1 MNCTKKGTYRKVK
14 EKAAWGTHSNSFMA
28 FYKSGLQKVR
38 KEYSETD
45 EAIRAQISMSNLMR
59 RKSIYD
65 VRITRRRNVLYLEKM
80 EAGKC

>member
-14 EKAAWGTHSNSFMA
+14 EKAAWGTHSNSFT
-28 FYKSGLQKVR
+28 GLQKVR